1 MRKKDRIE
9 KNNKNLKKGKTA
21 GYGLWYGTKNE

>member
-1 MRKKDRIE
+1 MRKKRW